1 MPYPDIPC
9 PYCEGTGIKQGLTC
23 SDCGGDGKKVPVGMH
38 EKIYAYASDG
48 QTRILTLE
56 TAVADILDKCNDI
69 IAEQAAQRTDLTAA
83 LTQIWNKVKDL

>member
-1 MPYPDIPC
+1 MAIPPIPC
-9 PYCEGTGIKQGLTC
+9 PYCDGTGQRQGAVC
-23 SDCGGDGKKVPVGMH
+23 PDCGGDGLKDPVGTH
-38 EKIYAYASDG
+38 ERIYAYASDG

-69 IAEQAAQRTDLTAA
+69 IAEQASQRTDLTAA